1 MDWTYTLPLVASP
14 FCFPPDRL
22 PTQQPADIEDVP
34 GAFLL
39 RGVLTEDECAAIVA
53 GTEAIGYVEGEGEG
67 GGGCDL
73 FVPLFSAIPSLGR
86 PRIRSIVGAGD
97 HHCCHSPDGSGLV
110 VAHGPYLNGPH
121 CFAKE
126 GEGLVI
132 ARAHVNLLSLPTR
145 ALAAGTR
152 KRRSPPTPGRR

>member
-67 GGGCDL
+67 GGL
-73 FVPLFSAIPSLGR
+73 RL
-86 PRIRSIVGAGD
+86 IRAVVLSDSVVG
-97 HHCCHSPDGSGLV
+97 ST
-110 VAHGPYLNGPH
+110 AHT
-121 CFAKE
+121 
-126 GEGLVI
+126 VD
-132 ARAHVNLLSLPTR
+132 
-145 ALAAGTR
+145 
-152 KRRSPPTPGRR
+152 RRSG